1 MASSTH
7 TALQAAILRLLKPL
21 VRLLLRHGV
30 SFGGFVELA
39 KRVYVELALSEFGI
53 PGRKPSI
60 SRAAIITGLTRKEV
74 TRVSQLAPLS
84 DAELQDSYN
93 RAVRVIGGWTRDAAF
108 LDAGGEPA
116 ALPLDGGTA
125 SFSELVRRYS
135 GDVPARAMLDELL
148 RVGAVA
154 QDAQGTIRL
163 ETKAYVPAQT
173 DEEKLAILGIDVAD
187 LVTTID
193 HNLTQPPEAS
203 RLQLKVSY
211 DNLPAEP
218 LPAFR
223 GAAARQAFELLQRLD
238 RELSALDRDANPSV
252 QGTGRMRAG
261 VGIYYFEEPCEPQD

>member
-1 MASSTH
+1 MGSSTQ

-30 SFGGFVELA
+30 SLGAFVELA
-39 KRVYVELALSEFGI
+39 KRVYVELALSEFSI
-53 PGRKPSI
+53 PGRKPSV

-74 TRVSQLAPLS
+74 TRVAHLPALS
-84 DAELQDSYN
+84 DEALQDSYN
-93 RAVRVIGGWTRDAAF
+93 RAVRVIGGWARDAAF
-108 LDAGGEPA
+108 LDARGEPA
-116 ALPLDGGTA
+116 LLPLEGGPA
-125 SFSELVRRYS
+125 SFTALVRRYS

-154 QDAQGTIRL
+154 QDAQGAIHL
-163 ETKAYVPAQT
+163 ETKAYIPAHT
-173 DEEKLAILGIDVAD
+173 DEEKLAILGSDVAD

-193 HNLTQPPEAS
+193 HNLSRPPEHS

-211 DNLPAEP
+211 DNLPVEP

-223 GAAARQAFELLQRLD
+223 GAAATQAFELLQRLD

-261 VGIYYFEEPCEPQD
+261 VGIYYFEEECESQD